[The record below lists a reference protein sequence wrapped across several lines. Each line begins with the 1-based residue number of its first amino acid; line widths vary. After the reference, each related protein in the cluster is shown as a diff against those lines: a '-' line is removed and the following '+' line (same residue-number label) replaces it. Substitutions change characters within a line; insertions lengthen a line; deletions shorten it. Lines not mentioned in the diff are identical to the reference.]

1 MLCLRAE
8 SALLPVLF
16 ELPETSC
23 LLQRSREKPTVWLT
37 SNPCSPKSCREG
49 RSSFSSRATAFETL
63 NGGQSVIVTSASGVS
78 TAVNIPGAA
87 YTPAIFSVATGRVVV
102 RATDGML
109 ISATNP
115 AAAGDVLNVIATG
128 LGQTTP
134 ALATGQITP
143 RDQPFVTAP
152 VTPQIGGVTANV
164 SAATAI
170 AGLAGVYQITVTCP
184 LVWLPVPL
192 NYSCRCRPPALHSSV
207 VPTTQR
213 PTLLIWP

>member
-1 MLCLRAE
+1 
-8 SALLPVLF
+8 
-16 ELPETSC
+16 
-23 LLQRSREKPTVWLT
+23 
-37 SNPCSPKSCREG
+37 
-49 RSSFSSRATAFETL
+49 
-63 NGGQSVIVTSASGVS
+63 
-78 TAVNIPGAA
+78 
-87 YTPAIFSVATGRVVV
+87 
-102 RATDGML
+102 ML

-152 VTPQIGGVTANV
+152 VTPQIGGATANV

-192 NYSCRCRPPALHSSV
+192 NYSYRCRPPALHSSV